1 MLSVHL
7 CKRRCRSAEHV
18 RGGSFRVLS
27 FWVNVPVKNRR
38 FKKIKLE
45 GLSPGGLYNTIQYIT
60 IQYNTCQYNT
70 LHYIHYIAIH
80 ETTIHDI
87 TLQYISLHCNTLQN
101 ITLNYIAVNDV
112 TLHYIQK
119 DKHTLHTLHLKKKTY
134 IHYTLH
140 TLHTLHYILFHC
152 IALHFIRTDRYTYIH
167 MPWKISKT
175 KIPAKKKQSIPMW
188 TPWKYRNKITIF
200 HTGLNPPDLPSLA
213 DGCKAIGN
221 VCELHTLRGGAKSW
235 RSAGNMVL

>member
-45 GLSPGGLYNTIQYIT
+45 GLSPGGLYNTIQY
-60 IQYNTCQYNT
+60 NTCQYNT

-87 TLQYISLHCNTLQN
+87 TLQYISLHRNTLQN

-119 DKHTLHTLHLKKKTY
+119 DKHTLHTLHKKKNIHTLYITYTTY
-134 IHYTLH
+134 ITLH
-140 TLHTLHYILFHC
+140 SIPLHC
-152 IALHFIRTDRYTYIH
+152 IT
-167 MPWKISKT
+167 
-175 KIPAKKKQSIPMW
+175 
-188 TPWKYRNKITIF
+188 F
-200 HTGLNPPDLPSLA
+200 HTDGQIYVHTYAMKNIKNENPCQKKTVNPHVNTM
-213 DGCKAIGN
+213 KI
-221 VCELHTLRGGAKSW
+221 
-235 RSAGNMVL
+235 